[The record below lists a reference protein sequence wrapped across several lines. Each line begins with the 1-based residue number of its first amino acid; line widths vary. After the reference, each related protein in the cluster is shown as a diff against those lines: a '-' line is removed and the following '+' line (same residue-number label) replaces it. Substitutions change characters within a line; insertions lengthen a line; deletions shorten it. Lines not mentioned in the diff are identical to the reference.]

1 MKNYIM
7 IDLLF
12 VKVMTVH
19 AEQPLKTTST
29 SNDKQDR
36 VWNIDTFSLVLAPAT
51 KARKKRN
58 AYYIM

>member
-51 KARKKRN
+51 
-58 AYYIM
+58 

>member
-29 SNDKQDR
+29 SNDKQD
-36 VWNIDTFSLVLAPAT
+36 TFSLVLAPAT
-51 KARKKRN
+51 
-58 AYYIM
+58 